1 MLSLATTHVLP
12 QPTSGLASSWSIPAC
27 RARTGDL
34 RLGDGP
40 FWSCFCSKTG
50 EKRERKSESG
60 W

>member
-40 FWSCFCSKTG
+40 F
-50 EKRERKSESG
+50 
-60 W
+60 